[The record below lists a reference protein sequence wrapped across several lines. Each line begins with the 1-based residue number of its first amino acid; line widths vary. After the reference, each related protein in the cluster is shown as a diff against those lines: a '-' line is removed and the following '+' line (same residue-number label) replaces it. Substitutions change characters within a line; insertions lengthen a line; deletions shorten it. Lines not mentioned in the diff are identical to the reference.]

1 MQGMEAFLVGRGDV
15 VVGRLLQRRG
25 VSRSKTQGGSKRTDM
40 PLTQRTLFGPG
51 KTQEL
56 ADLAELAEASHLLI
70 FNSISTGQRRALAEL
85 TGAEVYSFS
94 DDPPFS
100 TIKLTT
106 E

>member
-1 MQGMEAFLVGRGDV
+1 MQEMEDFIVGSGDA

-25 VSRSKTQGGSKRTDM
+25 ASRSRIPGGSKRMNM
-40 PLTQRTLFGPG
+40 PLSQRTLFGPG

-56 ADLAELAEASHLLI
+56 ATLAQSADASHLLI
-70 FNSISTGQRRALAEL
+70 FNSITAGQRHALAEL

-100 TIKLTT
+100 TTNRAPS
-106 E
+106 